1 MNQFTATDV
10 VDAYARIANLIYQTP
25 LEEALYLGDGS
36 RKYYFKLECQQRKVK
51 AFKLRGALNKMAT
64 LTDEEKSKGVATI
77 SSGNHGAAVSYGA
90 SLMNIEKA
98 VIVVPE
104 NCPQS
109 KVDKIRRYGG
119 QVVKLGQNYDEAHH
133 LGLQYIENQQMT
145 YVDSY
150 DKDPLV
156 YAGQGTVALE
166 ILKQNREIDTI
177 VAPVGGGSLIT
188 GTAVIAKS
196 INPDIRIIGVQTEA
210 CPAMIRSIEDKCC
223 YREYPMLEE
232 SVCDCLVGGVG
243 ELAYAMLPQHLSG
256 MISVSEE
263 SIRRAAKYM
272 MTREKIIVEGGSA
285 TVAAAVMEHPE
296 EVGGKNVALIMS
308 GGNID
313 EDLMIKLLCEA

>member
-1 MNQFTATDV
+1 MNQFTASDV
-10 VDAYARIANLIYQTP
+10 VDAYARIASLVYQTP
-25 LEEALYLGDGS
+25 LEESVYLGDDN
-36 RKYYFKLECQQRKVK
+36 RKYYFKLECQQKKVK

-64 LTDEEKSKGVATI
+64 LTEEEKRKGVATI

-109 KVDKIRRYGG
+109 KVDKIKKYGG
-119 QVVKLGQNYDEAHH
+119 QVVKLGQNYDEAQH
-133 LGLQYIENQQMT
+133 LGLQYIKDQEMT

-156 YAGQGTVALE
+156 YAGQGTTGLE
-166 ILKQNREIDTI
+166 ILKQNPKIDTI

-210 CPAMIRSIEDKCC
+210 CPAMIRSIEDHSC
-223 YREYPMLEE
+223 YGEYPILKE
-232 SVCDCLVGGVG
+232 SICDCLVGGVG
-243 ELAYAMLPQHLSG
+243 ELAYAMLPQYLSG

-263 SIRRAAKYM
+263 SIRRAAKHM
-272 MTREKIIVEGGSA
+272 MTKEKIIVEGGSA
-285 TVAAAVMEHPE
+285 TVAAAVMEHSE

-313 EDLMIKLLCEA
+313 EDLMISLLCEA